1 MAESHTPPP
10 QVSADFTAE
19 STPDPEALRHEYQE
33 RTTEEVETLTR
44 GFSSTPYGGYA
55 YVAEPAPGFDVRG
68 VWHNFHT
75 DSRSGYAAHAV
86 AVSWMIAEELHVPL
100 MLVPHRAKDIDV
112 DRFPAD
118 REEMLSR
125 WHSYKHAVGIPE
137 LLIVSLPPEMQMAGV
152 APRMIYY
159 SAYEATKVSRWTADC
174 VNSDQMEAVWCVSDF
189 VRRSFTAGGAKPE
202 KLDVIRPMLCGGAWK
217 LPEVP
222 ALAPRDEFVFG
233 TMGTWHHRKGFD
245 HLVRAYFSEFKRT
258 EDVVLNL
265 RTSLFGAGKT
275 IREFTD
281 GVVAEIA
288 EIAREFGDDD
298 FPRSRK
304 MPRIRLQTGTELTDA
319 QVIDWAGTL
328 DGYVAP
334 SFGEGLGIP
343 AIWAKAMGVPLI
355 SVDFAALGEMV
366 REVSDASSGQ
376 SMDLLVDGTLV
387 QVPSQMQAISPMFT
401 TDAQWADYEPAAL
414 GAKMRQLFAA
424 GRRRDQAGARATRA
438 MFGPDTI
445 GPLKAAIAKRSAGA
459 LCA

>member
-1 MAESHTPPP
+1 MAESHTPSPEDL
-10 QVSADFTAE
+10 AGNAE
-19 STPDPEALRHEYQE
+19 SPPDPEALRHEYQD
-33 RTTEEVETLTR
+33 RTPEEVDTLTR

-68 VWHNFHT
+68 IWHTFHT

-86 AVSWMIAEELHVPL
+86 AVSWMIAEELRIPL

-118 REEMLSR
+118 REEMFSR
-125 WHSYKHAVGIPE
+125 WHSYKNAVGIPE

-189 VRRSFTAGGAKPE
+189 VRRAFIEGGAKPE

-233 TMGTWHHRKGFD
+233 TMGTWHHRKGFH
-245 HLVRAYFSEFKRT
+245 HLVRAYFTEFKR
-258 EDVVLNL
+258 EENVVLNL

-275 IREFTD
+275 IREFTES
-281 GVVAEIA
+281 VVAEIA
-288 EIAREFGDDD
+288 EIASEFGDDN
-298 FPRSRK
+298 FPSSKK

-319 QVIDWAGTL
+319 QVIDWLGTL
-328 DGYVAP
+328 DGYVSP

-343 AIWAKAMGVPLI
+343 AVWAKAMGAPLI

-366 REVSDASSGQ
+366 REVSGMSSGQ

-387 QVPSQMQAISPMFT
+387 PVPPQMQAISPMFT
-401 TDAQWADYEPAAL
+401 PDAQWADYEPAAF

-424 GRRRDQAGARATRA
+424 GRRRDLMGARATRA
-438 MFGPDTI
+438 LFGPETL
-445 GPLKAAIAKRSAGA
+445 GPLKAAIAKRSEGA
-459 LCA
+459 LGT